1 MKFLIFILFFALAG
15 CSGEQL
21 KSQNEQLKYQNEQLR
36 KQINEGYYEKQAEI
50 LRYERVAAEYE
61 ACLWLVDVCPNSV
74 KELGEAAI
82 QAGYS
87 GGGDRFWWILTLKML
102 ALGVLIAASYV
113 LASFGIAKLVAP
125 SEKRAS
131 EASEKIQKAQE
142 LANLSEKRASEADRE
157 RQNAE
162 REIEQL
168 KIKKTNLQTEID
180 ELQST
185 IEILN
190 DDIAKLKAA
199 HDAFADL

>member
-1 MKFLIFILFFALAG
+1 
-15 CSGEQL
+15 
-21 KSQNEQLKYQNEQLR
+21 
-36 KQINEGYYEKQAEI
+36 
-50 LRYERVAAEYE
+50 
-61 ACLWLVDVCPNSV
+61 
-74 KELGEAAI
+74 LGEAAI
-82 QAGYS
+82 KAGYS
-87 GGGDRFWWILTLKML
+87 GGSDRFWWILILKML

-113 LASFGIAKLVAP
+113 LASFGISKLVAP

-142 LANLSEKRASEADRE
+142 LANLAEKRAQEAERE

-162 REIEQL
+162 RTSAQL